1 MNHTIMN
8 YKRNRWTSLLDTFKN
23 DKVESRYL
31 TSLFL
36 GHTTAIDLK
45 KKFEEATE
53 QLDLKKLIQIS
64 MDGPNVNWKL
74 LDSIA
79 EDRSSNEQYPILL
92 NVGSCSLHVVH
103 GAFRNGMKQTNWGI
117 DLLLKSLHSLFNETP
132 ARREDYMKIT
142 ESEVFP
148 QQFCGHRWL
157 EDKKVAE
164 RALEIWPNI
173 TAYVTETLKK
183 PTKSNSY
190 C

>member
-1 MNHTIMN
+1 MVQLNSHISSSFGIAP
-8 YKRNRWTSLLDTFKN
+8 YFRELLLPEIKKASCFVVSFDESYSHELQKEQMDFTVRYFKN

-31 TSLFL
+31 TSIFL
-36 GHTTAIDLK
+36 GHTTAKDLK

-53 QLDLKKLIQIS
+53 QLHLKKLIQIS
-64 MDGPNVNWKL
+64 ADGPNVNWKL

-117 DLLLKSLHSLFNETP
+117 DLLLKSLHSLFKETP

-142 ESEVFP
+142 ESE
-148 QQFCGHRWL
+148 
-157 EDKKVAE
+157 
-164 RALEIWPNI
+164 
-173 TAYVTETLKK
+173 
-183 PTKSNSY
+183 S
-190 C
+190 

>member
-1 MNHTIMN
+1 MDFTVR
-8 YKRNRWTSLLDTFKN
+8 YFKN

-36 GHTTAIDLK
+36 GHTTAKDL

-79 EDRSSNEQYPILL
+79 EDRSSNEQYPVL
-92 NVGSCSLHVVH
+92 LHVVH
-103 GAFRNGMKQTNWGI
+103 GAFRNGIKQTNWTI

-132 ARREDYMKIT
+132 ARRGDYMKIT

-148 QQFCGHRWL
+148 QQFLDTDGLRTRKL
-157 EDKKVAE
+157 
-164 RALEIWPNI
+164 
-173 TAYVTETLKK
+173 LKGLWK
-183 PTKSNSY
+183 YGPT
-190 C
+190 

>member
-1 MNHTIMN
+1 M
-8 YKRNRWTSLLDTFKN
+8 
-23 DKVESRYL
+23 
-31 TSLFL
+31 
-36 GHTTAIDLK
+36 K

-92 NVGSCSLHVVH
+92 NVGSCSLHIVH

-117 DLLLKSLHSLFNETP
+117 DLLLKSLHSLFKETP
-132 ARREDYMKIT
+132 ARREDYTEIT

-148 QQFCGHRWL
+148 QLFCGHRWL

-164 RALEIWPNI
+164 RALEIWLNI
-173 TAYVTETLKK
+173 AAYVTET
-183 PTKSNSY
+183 
-190 C
+190 